1 MYLRDHTDGVVI
13 LVRVR
18 PCASRN
24 ALSTGTGDR
33 IVVKLTAP
41 PVEGRA
47 NKDLLKFL
55 GKKLGVPS
63 SSLTI
68 ISGYQSR
75 DKAVLVRGMDS
86 AAVRER
92 VEA

>member
-1 MYLRDHTDGVVI
+1 
-13 LVRVR
+13 
-18 PCASRN
+18 
-24 ALSTGTGDR
+24 
-33 IVVKLTAP
+33 VVKLTAP

-86 AAVRER
+86 AAARER